1 MARLLRLPCGSSQA
15 FCGHLWR
22 CTVPSFRPFAYGL
35 GASRPTTERA
45 DVNLPARAWALATQE
60 AREEGDEQAWLD
72 FEDRALE
79 RCGHWRGPEMV
90 QVLHACAVAQRRP
103 KRLLAK
109 LAKDIPDK
117 LPQFDASALCVC
129 LHTFAQLRSRDASLF
144 SVVTRR
150 LLHPDR
156 KEELSPSHVS
166 SLLYSHARIL
176 QFDKELVRLAKKS
189 LADERFAFEM
199 EDMATVLQAFA
210 TLRAED
216 LRLSGRSARRVAEAA
231 PAAPLP
237 LLADL
242 LEESEKVPG
251 KCKSATVQVVSLV
264 AGTLTGFLV
273 IFRDV
278 SFALVYC
285 APHALRHQQ
294 AVVTASLLLSSAV
307 AQCVYSWRH
316 SFPTV
321 VACASSLAV
330 PFQSAMAASIASKL
344 GNESESVLATVL
356 CSFSLTAL
364 AYGLLIFLL
373 SFVPILDHLKGAFP
387 QPVMCAFFLVA
398 GIGMLQGALELVSGQ
413 PLFGSHDLEA
423 TAYAQMALTVL
434 VGAANRAGSKWLR
447 HFAVLPAS
455 LCLQILGFFL
465 ALGLLGQ
472 NLSAA
477 REEGWLW
484 EPMAPVTLAGL
495 PLPSEVQ
502 WPVVGSQL
510 SSMLSLVVMLVVDL
524 TTTLL
529 PLELMTPTK
538 SLQMDEEFRTAGCS
552 SLAGGVFGGVSYVS
566 LSPTRLNVD
575 AGGEGRETGL
585 ISAGLCVLWIWLGPE
600 LTAGVPKFV
609 VGGMLCHL
617 AFGYILDG
625 LWEPRALLSHGDYAI
640 ILAMVLYY
648 LATDLVPAI
657 LVGLALCSFNFMLR
671 YSQSGPLE
679 FVTTAGEAAM
689 FSNRFRSTEDRLYL
703 KTSRGIVVARTFCS
717 QLFFGSIAAILSEV
731 GPWLKDGRFLLLD
744 LSSLRSIDSSAL
756 AGFRK
761 LPPHVQTVAVGLPLQ
776 LDTQVR
782 RAGLPVCIFQS
793 IDEALE
799 WCEDHV
805 LKFRYLEKNSTDLN
819 SYLLG
824 RPSNNPS
831 LPAPDEPR
839 IDGAAVSAAVARAL
853 GSGLEDL
860 EDLLEQVPVRAREV
874 VFREGLA
881 AEGLY
886 VVVSG
891 ALQIQHGSQR
901 GIVLGPGEIA
911 VDVNIKRIFGQ
922 QAEARR
928 GKPVSAGDLLCEA
941 ALYGPLLHTSS
952 LIADTPSLLLLLRR
966 DKLLLAEKRYPQAAI
981 ALHRR
986 LLVSQMQKTGAWPA
1000 VAPEVL
1006 SSRRTASL

>member
-1 MARLLRLPCGSSQA
+1 MA
-15 FCGHLWR
+15 
-22 CTVPSFRPFAYGL
+22 
-35 GASRPTTERA
+35 
-45 DVNLPARAWALATQE
+45 
-60 AREEGDEQAWLD
+60 
-72 FEDRALE
+72 
-79 RCGHWRGPEMV
+79 
-90 QVLHACAVAQRRP
+90 
-103 KRLLAK
+103 
-109 LAKDIPDK
+109 
-117 LPQFDASALCVC
+117 
-129 LHTFAQLRSRDASLF
+129 
-144 SVVTRR
+144 
-150 LLHPDR
+150 
-156 KEELSPSHVS
+156 SPSS
-166 SLLYSHARIL
+166 WMS
-176 QFDKELVRLAKKS
+176 
-189 LADERFAFEM
+189 
-199 EDMATVLQAFA
+199 
-210 TLRAED
+210 
-216 LRLSGRSARRVAEAA
+216 
-231 PAAPLP
+231 
-237 LLADL
+237 
-242 LEESEKVPG
+242 
-251 KCKSATVQVVSLV
+251 SLV
-264 AGTLTGFLV
+264 AGALTGFLV

-285 APHALRHQQ
+285 APKVLRPHQ
-294 AVVTASLLLSSAV
+294 AAVTASLLLSSAV

-330 PFQSAMAASIASKL
+330 PFQSAVSVSIAKSL
-344 GNESESVLATVL
+344 GQRSESVLATVL
-356 CSFSLTAL
+356 ATFSLTAL
-364 AYGLLIFLL
+364 VYGLLIFLL
-373 SFVPILDHLKGAFP
+373 SFVPILDHLKSAFP

-398 GIGMLQGALELVSGQ
+398 GIGMLQGALELVCGQ
-413 PLFGSHDLEA
+413 PLFGGHDFQA
-423 TAYAQMALTVL
+423 AAYAQMTLTVL

-465 ALGLLGQ
+465 GLGLLGED
-472 NLSAA
+472 LGTA
-477 REEGWLW
+477 RKAGWLW
-484 EPMAPVTLAGL
+484 EPMAPIDLAGL
-495 PLPSEVQ
+495 PDPLEVE
-502 WPVVGSQL
+502 WSVVRSQL
-510 SSMLSLVVMLVVDL
+510 GSVLSLVVMLVVDL
-524 TTTLL
+524 MTTLL

-538 SLQMDEEFRTAGCS
+538 SIKMDDEFRIAGCS
-552 SLAGGVFGGVSYVS
+552 SLAGAVFGSVSYVS

-575 AGGEGRETGL
+575 AGGTGRETGL
-585 ISAGLCVLWIWLGPE
+585 ISAALCILWIWLGPA

-625 LWEPRALLSHGDYAI
+625 LWEPRSLLSFGDYAI

-689 FSNRFRSTEDRLYL
+689 FSNRYRPADDRLYL
-703 KTSRGIVVARTFCS
+703 KTSPGIVVARTFCS
-717 QLFFGSIAAILSEV
+717 QLFFGSIAAILGEV
-731 GPWLKDGRFLLLD
+731 GPWLKEGRFLLLD

-776 LDTQVR
+776 LETQLR
-782 RAGLPVCIFQS
+782 SAGLPVCIFQS

-805 LKFRYLEKNSTDLN
+805 LKFRYLEVNPTDLN
-819 SYLLG
+819 SQLLG

-831 LPAPDEPR
+831 LPAPEKLRLDAP
-839 IDGAAVSAAVARAL
+839 AVSAAVTRAL
-853 GSGLEDL
+853 GPGLQDL
-860 EDLLEQVPVRAREV
+860 EDLLEQLPVKAREV
-874 VFREGLA
+874 VFHEGLA

-891 ALQIQHGSQR
+891 TLQIQHGSQR
-901 GIVLGPGEIA
+901 GIVLGPGEVA

-922 QAEARR
+922 LPGARR

-941 ALYGPLLHTSS
+941 ALYGPMLHTWS

-966 DKLLLAEKRYPQAAI
+966 DRLLLAEQRYPQAAI

-986 LLVSQMQKTGAWPA
+986 LVVSHMQLLDQRSSANWFLLDHGGARNGP
-1000 VAPEVL
+1000 
-1006 SSRRTASL
+1006 SFRCY